1 MTLLPI
7 RTWLPFPIRRVKIS
21 GRSMLPTFQDGTVLY
36 FRGGATLR
44 RVGQIVLIERESYP
58 GIFYIKRIT
67 SITSEGIWVEGDNL
81 EESTDSRKWGYL
93 SPEEIIAVAF
103 RHH

>member
-1 MTLLPI
+1 
-7 RTWLPFPIRRVKIS
+7 
-21 GRSMLPTFQDGTVLY
+21 MLPTFQDGKVLY

-67 SITSEGIWVEGDNL
+67 SITSEGIWVEGDHL